1 MPFVSTVAST
11 EPLVSSALPSA
22 LFAAG
27 SLSDVQLS
35 RWFTLL
41 WISAVPLALVGVAVL
56 FQLARLLGLLLEV
69 GYTLKLDAL
78 MLLKEVRHLAGS
90 ARRVGQ
96 RVEDTLIEVD
106 KGGALLQK
114 LAQPLWQQV
123 KQQAQY
129 WGGSGVK
136 QAWQWLQHK
145 VTGSS
150 APSPSP
156 SSSAAS
162 VPKA

>member
-1 MPFVSTVAST
+1 MPFAST
-11 EPLVSSALPSA
+11 EPLVSSVLPSALPSA

-69 GYTLKLDAL
+69 GYTLKLDAF

-106 KGGALLQK
+106 KGGAMLQK
-114 LAQPLWQQV
+114 LVQPLWQH
-123 KQQAQY
+123 AQH
-129 WGGSGVK
+129 WGGNGVK

-145 VTGSS
+145 VAGSS
-150 APSPSP
+150 APSSPP